1 MSSADRINHP
11 FEFRMNSADKLKIR
25 EIGVGFKNR
34 TSFKNTG
41 TAFPLTNSGD
51 AVLGEVQKD

>member
-1 MSSADRINHP
+1 
-11 FEFRMNSADKLKIR
+11 MNSADKLKIR

>member
-1 MSSADRINHP
+1 
-11 FEFRMNSADKLKIR
+11 MNSADKLKIR

-41 TAFPLTNSGD
+41 TAFPLTNRAAMLYWGRYKRTD
-51 AVLGEVQKD
+51 K